1 MPTTLFDTA
10 KKTSMPTRI
19 LYPTWDKKQIRQ
31 GAVLGIAD
39 EFLYEIVRDEDCQ
52 GVVPSVSAKC
62 TTEKDSR
69 ENVKYLNI

>member
-1 MPTTLFDTA
+1 MWFTNANHFIWYSQEDINT
-10 KKTSMPTRI
+10 
-19 LYPTWDKKQIRQ
+19 KKQIRQ

-52 GVVPSVSAKC
+52 GVVPSVSVKC